1 MSENAI
7 VSFPTR
13 LFSSPSGYSSV
24 AKRWRSLAAEARRVR
39 LSDPASLVMTDFTRE
54 PPATVTEDRTIDD
67 ALVDMVVA
75 GVHALL
81 VVRGDLVRGLITSYD
96 IQGDRPLILLRSP
109 SHRPADQIEV
119 RQVMT
124 RWDQVPTLAWSWV
137 KAAQIIDLARAFKKT
152 GASHVVIV
160 ENVEHKGAFVRAL
173 ISRRRLIRQLGL
185 D

>member
-1 MSENAI
+1 

-13 LFSSPSGYSSV
+13 LISSPSGYSSGV
-24 AKRWRSLAAEARRVR
+24 KRWRPLAAEARRVH
-39 LSDPASLVMTDFTRE
+39 LSDPARLVMTDFTRE

-81 VVRGDLVRGLITSYD
+81 VVRGDVVRGLITSYD
-96 IQGDRPLILLRSP
+96 IQGDRPLILLRS
-109 SHRPADQIEV
+109 SSYRPVDQIEV
-119 RQVMT
+119 RQIMT
-124 RWDQVPTLAWSWV
+124 RWDLVAKLDWSSV
-137 KAAQIIDLARAFKKT
+137 NAAPVFDLARAFRRT

-185 D
+185 DE

>member
-1 MSENAI
+1 

-13 LFSSPSGYSSV
+13 LFLSPSGYSSA
-24 AKRWRSLAAEARRVR
+24 AKRWRPLAAEARRVQ
-39 LSDPASLVMTDFTRE
+39 LSDPARLVMTDFTRE

-81 VVRGDLVRGLITSYD
+81 VVRGDQVRGLITSYD

-119 RQVMT
+119 RQIMT
-124 RWDQVPTLAWSWV
+124 RWDLVPTLDWSWV
-137 KAAQIIDLARAFKKT
+137 NAAPVFELARAFRRT

>member
-1 MSENAI
+1 

-13 LFSSPSGYSSV
+13 LFSSPSGYSSA
-24 AKRWRSLAAEARRVR
+24 AKRWRPLAAEARRVQ
-39 LSDPASLVMTDFTRE
+39 LSDPARLVMTDFIRE
-54 PPATVTEDRTIDD
+54 PPATVTEDRSIDD

-81 VVRGDLVRGLITSYD
+81 VVRGDLVSGLITSYD

-109 SHRPADQIEV
+109 SYRPAYQIEV
-119 RQVMT
+119 EQIMT
-124 RWDQVPTLAWSWV
+124 RWDQVPTLDWSWAN
-137 KAAQIIDLARAFKKT
+137 AARVFDLARAFRRT
-152 GASHVVIV
+152 GASHVVVV
-160 ENVEHKGAFVRAL
+160 ENVEHQGAFVRAL

>member
-1 MSENAI
+1 
-7 VSFPTR
+7 
-13 LFSSPSGYSSV
+13 
-24 AKRWRSLAAEARRVR
+24 
-39 LSDPASLVMTDFTRE
+39 MTDFTRE

-75 GVHALL
+75 EVHALL

-109 SHRPADQIEV
+109 SYRPVDQIEV
-119 RQVMT
+119 RQIMT
-124 RWDQVPTLAWSWV
+124 RWDLVPTLDWSWV
-137 KAAQIIDLARAFKKT
+137 NAAPVFDVARAFRRT
-152 GASHVVIV
+152 RASHVVVV

>member
-1 MSENAI
+1 
-7 VSFPTR
+7 
-13 LFSSPSGYSSV
+13 
-24 AKRWRSLAAEARRVR
+24 
-39 LSDPASLVMTDFTRE
+39 MTDFTRE
-54 PPATVTEDRTIDD
+54 PPTTVTEDRTIDD

-137 KAAQIIDLARAFKKT
+137 KAGAFTKT

-160 ENVEHKGAFVRAL
+160 ENVDHQGAFARAL